1 MFLCVS
7 STACRIWAR
16 MMAGCATIVAGH
28 RGMCGDSGL
37 SIRADKVTS
46 GGSDMRQWTTVRQ
59 AAAAMGIREKV
70 LYRAIKEGRLPCA
83 RLGPQG
89 RNFRVCLQTID
100 EWLGRCAED
109 GARVAVERAREAAER
124 AKPLEPTPPLP
135 GCENPC
141 ACRHRDRGGA
151 GCACH
156 GAKLGW
162 LSA

>member
-1 MFLCVS
+1 
-7 STACRIWAR
+7 
-16 MMAGCATIVAGH
+16 
-28 RGMCGDSGL
+28 
-37 SIRADKVTS
+37 
-46 GGSDMRQWTTVRQ
+46 MRQWTTVRQ

-109 GARVAVERAREAAER
+109 GARVERAREAAER